1 MRQAHGL
8 IEYRTLQVLN
18 LIQDTLLAHDS
29 ILDPIL
35 HGEHKFLVK

>member
-18 LIQDTLLAHDS
+18 LIQGTLLVHDS
-29 ILDPIL
+29 IL

>member
-18 LIQDTLLAHDS
+18 LIQCTLLAHDS
-29 ILDPIL
+29 IL